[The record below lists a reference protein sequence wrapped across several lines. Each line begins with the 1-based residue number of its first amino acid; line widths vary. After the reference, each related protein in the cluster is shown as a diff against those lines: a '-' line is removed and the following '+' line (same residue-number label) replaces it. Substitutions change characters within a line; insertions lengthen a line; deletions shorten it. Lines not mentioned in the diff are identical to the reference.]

1 MANPFKNAQ
10 FVASVGTVE
19 QLPPSTEPEVS
30 FVGRSNVGK
39 SSLINALLG
48 RKALAKVSGKPGKTQ
63 TINFF
68 KASGVHFVDLPGYGF
83 AHRSKQ
89 DKQRW
94 VELISAYF
102 ESERSHNLVISLI
115 DIRLDPQ
122 PLDARMID
130 YLKSA
135 ELPFIVALT
144 KADKLKSRAK
154 QQASLT
160 KLSDAFGLDPLAC
173 VVTSAKKKQGIDTLA
188 RYIERACFE

>member
-10 FVASVGTVE
+10 FVASFGTVE

-48 RKALAKVSGKPGKTQ
+48 RKALAKVSEKPGKTQ

-68 KASGVHFVDLPGYGF
+68 KASGIHFVDLPGYGF
-83 AHRSKQ
+83 AYRSKQ

-94 VELISAYF
+94 AELISAYF
-102 ESERSHNLVISLI
+102 ESERSHNLAISLI